1 MPAGSATSSRSW
13 QRLEHSA
20 SAARAR
26 SAPGG
31 RPPAP
36 LLGAHVRWD
45 RLGRV
50 AMLFV
55 LGALVYLYL
64 SAGVHL
70 LSKLSQ
76 VRRDRAAVV
85 ALAREHAALASQHA
99 SLGLRGTIEEEARQL
114 GMARPGEQP
123 YIASGL
129 PRD

>member
-13 QRLEHSA
+13 QRP
-20 SAARAR
+20 AR
-26 SAPGG
+26 
-31 RPPAP
+31 PAP
-36 LLGAHVRWD
+36 ALGAQVRWD
-45 RLGRV
+45 RIGRV

-55 LGALVYLYL
+55 LGALLYLYL

-70 LSKLSQ
+70 VSKLSQ

-85 ALAREHAALASQHA
+85 TLEREHGALARQHS

-114 GMARPGEQP
+114 GMIRPGEQP
-123 YIASGL
+123 YIVSGL

>member
-1 MPAGSATSSRSW
+1 M
-13 QRLEHSA
+13 
-20 SAARAR
+20 
-26 SAPGG
+26 
-31 RPPAP
+31 
-36 LLGAHVRWD
+36 RWD

-64 SAGVHL
+64 SAGLHL

-85 ALAREHAALASQHA
+85 ALEHEHAALARQHF

-114 GMARPGEQP
+114 GMIRPGEQP
-123 YIASGL
+123 YIATGL